1 MAATDADKIITDR
14 HSIQQELLSIV
25 PNTLATTAS
34 FVGFLYNELISAA
47 KDCQL
52 VRIQPSFFRVDD
64 ITVVG
69 GSVVTVYEEWLRNY
83 KNRHPLP
90 EDMVLERKTNDID
103 VTWCMAVNPEVPYR
117 NPDVVYAMGQEY
129 VVKLILK
136 LKSRSS
142 LLINEIR
149 NIPALQQLDLSVF
162 SVEVD
167 TKADHKR
174 YNVKQLVEM
183 YGSYHIIIT
192 LKIGSFHF
200 TVCEINIHDGY
211 HSQKYNWNHEYQANK
226 TIGLHSDP
234 MYCTAGFPPMI
245 ASTTTTIPIQ
255 TKTMRL
261 ALVRVPNLRRFME
274 QQLFAFGNLL
284 LDVPPKEKGYIALQ
298 RVVYLIRLTMEG
310 LLHSA
315 EDMKD
320 MRVLLSEPAM
330 LYTVIS
336 ETHMILIERI
346 LLLNT
351 I

>member
-1 MAATDADKIITDR
+1 
-14 HSIQQELLSIV
+14 
-25 PNTLATTAS
+25 
-34 FVGFLYNELISAA
+34 
-47 KDCQL
+47 
-52 VRIQPSFFRVDD
+52 
-64 ITVVG
+64 
-69 GSVVTVYEEWLRNY
+69 
-83 KNRHPLP
+83 
-90 EDMVLERKTNDID
+90 
-103 VTWCMAVNPEVPYR
+103 
-117 NPDVVYAMGQEY
+117 
-129 VVKLILK
+129 
-136 LKSRSS
+136 
-142 LLINEIR
+142 
-149 NIPALQQLDLSVF
+149 LQQLDLSVF

-167 TKADHKR
+167 TKADHPR

-192 LKIGSFHF
+192 LKIGNFRF
-200 TVCEINIHDGY
+200 TVCELNIHDGY
-211 HSQKYNWNHEYQANK
+211 HSQKYNWNHEYQPNK
-226 TIGLHSDP
+226 TIGLHLDP

-245 ASTTTTIPIQ
+245 EPTTTAIPIQ

-320 MRVLLSEPAM
+320 MRVLLCEPAM

-336 ETHMILIERI
+336 DTHLLIIKRI
-346 LLLNT
+346 TLLNKLMMDAYKT
-351 I
+351 TFQEKYRHSLSFISTYLLVDLYFMPSEITDQIYGEIPSDHIKQMIQSLRESKNEINNDPSNIKEIVDSMSSKEPLEEVSNIQKSPESPKISETANICMIPTSTTMQALKVKSRITPHTPFTTVVHGKTRTRRRKQYSEFITV